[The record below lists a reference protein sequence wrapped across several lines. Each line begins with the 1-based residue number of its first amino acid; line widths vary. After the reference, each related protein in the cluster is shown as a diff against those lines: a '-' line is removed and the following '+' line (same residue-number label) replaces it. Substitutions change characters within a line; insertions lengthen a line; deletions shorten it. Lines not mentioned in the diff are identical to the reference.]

1 MKHTQSLPRR
11 ETERWKFCAE
21 AWILPDNGASN
32 RCLAKAGL
40 LHERTLKQGARFK
53 GAYHD
58 FDFGIFGRLA
68 EIGQQNCRSSAHHEQ
83 SAQLPQCAGAPA
95 KAFRRLRR

>member
-32 RCLAKAGL
+32 RCLAKADV

-53 GAYHD
+53 GADHH
-58 FDFGIFGRLA
+58 FDFGVFGRLA
-68 EIGQQNCRSSAHHEQ
+68 DDR
-83 SAQLPQCAGAPA
+83 PA
-95 KAFRRLRR
+95 ESQIVCSP